1 MRRGEILNLKWDQ
14 IRNGFVYLDKVAA
27 TKKRR
32 ETPINEDLA
41 EVLKEIRK
49 EQGLT
54 SKYVFTYCKRSISRV
69 DRGFKAAL
77 KRAVID
83 NFRFHD
89 PRAYICEPF
98 DYEGSHAEESSRAF
112 GP

>member
-1 MRRGEILNLKWDQ
+1 LRRGDILNLKWDQ
-14 IRNGFVYLDKVAA
+14 IRNGFVYPDKVAA

-32 ETPINEDLA
+32 EIPINEDLA

-54 SKYVFTYCKRSISRV
+54 SKYVFTYCKRNISRV
-69 DRGFKAAL
+69 DRAFKAVL
-77 KRAVID
+77 KRAGID
-83 NFRFHD
+83 NLRFHD
-89 PRAYICEPF
+89 EAYICEPF